1 MMHQAPIDARTA
13 APGWTDEVNAVP
25 KQLLIGGIWRDATG
39 RATFAVEN
47 PASGE
52 TLCEMADATPAD
64 GLAALEA
71 AHSAQRLWAETPPR
85 TRSEILQRAFS
96 RLISEQDRFA
106 HILSLEMGKSFEEAR
121 GEVAYAAEFLRWFAE
136 EAVRIHGR
144 YQLAPSGKA
153 RHLVTQRPI
162 GPCLLITPWNFPLAM
177 ITRKVGPAIAAGCTM
192 ILKPAAATPLV
203 AAMFVELLEQ
213 EGLPAGVINLVYT
226 SRSSGLVGPLLRDGR
241 LRKLSFTG
249 STQVGRTLLAGA
261 AENILRCSMELGGNA
276 PFIVF
281 DDADLDAAVE
291 GAVQAKLRN
300 MGQACTAANRFYVQ
314 DSVADAFTARL
325 VVRFSQIPLASSAPA
340 ENAMGPMINAK
351 ARQEIDAIVQDARA
365 KGALCLVGGQT
376 PSGPGYYYPATVLA
390 DVPPDALAMHNEIF
404 GPVAP
409 ICRFRD
415 EDEVIGWANAS
426 DYGLAAYAYT
436 RDLDRAFRLQHRLEA
451 GMFGINTGVISD
463 PAAPFGGVKHS
474 GLGREGGSEGIAE
487 YLTTHYAGIGI
498 AIAA

>member
-1 MMHQAPIDARTA
+1 MARQMNIDTKGA
-13 APGWTDEVNAVP
+13 APAWTDEVEAVP
-25 KQLLIGGIWRDATG
+25 KQLLIGGAWRDATG
-39 RATFAVEN
+39 SATFAVEN

-52 TLCEMADATPAD
+52 TVCEMADATPAD

-71 AHSAQRLWAETPPR
+71 AHSAQRQWAETPPR
-85 TRSEILQRAFS
+85 KRSEILQRAFS

-106 HILSLEMGKSFEEAR
+106 HILTLEMGKSLEESR

-144 YQLAPSGKA
+144 YQMAPSGKA
-153 RHLVTQRPI
+153 RHIVTHRPI

-177 ITRKVGPAIAAGCTM
+177 ITRKVGPAIAVGCTM

-203 AAMFVELLEQ
+203 AAMFVKLLEQ
-213 EGLPAGVINLVYT
+213 EGLPPGVINLVHT
-226 SRSSGLVGPLLRDGR
+226 SRSSGLVDPLLRDCR

-249 STQVGRTLLAGA
+249 STQVGRTLLAGSA
-261 AENILRCSMELGGNA
+261 QNVLRCSMELGGNA

-314 DSVADAFTARL
+314 DSIAEEFTARL
-325 VVRFSQIPLASSAPA
+325 VTRFSQIPLASSETP
-340 ENAMGPMINAK
+340 ENALGPMISAK
-351 ARQEIDAIVQDARA
+351 ARQDVDAIVQDARA
-365 KGALCLVGGQT
+365 KGAVCLVGGQT
-376 PSGPGYYYPATVLA
+376 SAGPGYYYPATVLA
-390 DVPPDALAMHNEIF
+390 DVPPDALALQNEIF

-415 EDEVIGWANAS
+415 EDEVIELANSS

-436 RDLDRAFRLQHRLEA
+436 RDLDRAFRLQHRLEV
-451 GMFGINTGVISD
+451 GMFGINTGAISD

-474 GLGREGGSEGIAE
+474 GLGREGGSEGIGE
-487 YLTTHYAGIGI
+487 YLTTHYAGIGM
-498 AIAA
+498 AGAA